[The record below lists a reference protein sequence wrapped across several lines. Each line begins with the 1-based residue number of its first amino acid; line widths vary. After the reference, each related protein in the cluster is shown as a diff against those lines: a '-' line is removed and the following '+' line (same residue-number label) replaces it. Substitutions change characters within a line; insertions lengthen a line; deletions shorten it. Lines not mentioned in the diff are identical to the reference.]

1 MSPYV
6 CLSNDHSLDISS
18 PPSGPQISRS
28 VATGSPGSTA
38 ISLGSAVAKPV
49 TRSVGSPQPN
59 VEKPQFGI
67 KT

>member
-1 MSPYV
+1 MSLYV

-18 PPSGPQISRS
+18 PPSGPQISRF
-28 VATGSPGSTA
+28 VATGSTA